1 MSAERRQVEELYR
14 AHGRPLLAYLARC
27 LGSPQQA
34 EDLLHETFVRALTR
48 LDRLAAAVSPA
59 SWLFGIARH
68 LALTARRRRRPT
80 QALSE
85 AAAAPSA
92 EEDPRLEAMR
102 AALARLPGVHR
113 EALELRLRHELSYEE
128 IAEVLGIP
136 VGTVRSR
143 LHHAVRQLRE
153 TMGETSETGGRA
165 EVQR

>member
-34 EDLLHETFVRALTR
+34 EDLLHETFVQALAR

-68 LALTARRRRRPT
+68 LALTTRRRRRPM
-80 QALSE
+80 QALPE
-85 AAAAPSA
+85 AVPAKSA

-102 AALARLPGVHR
+102 AALARLPDVHR

-128 IAEVLGIP
+128 IAEVLGVP
-136 VGTVRSR
+136 LGTVRSR
-143 LHHAVRQLRE
+143 LHHAVRQLRAAL
-153 TMGETSETGGRA
+153 SEASKSGRHA
-165 EVQR
+165 EV